1 MSKKVS
7 SMPRKKKSGSG
18 AMLSRVQKAKAQ
30 KARQIRDLM
39 PANKKQALPDALAP
53 YPLVSMAKLLEQ
65 AKDAL
70 RHTPELSGDVQST
83 ASLPLRVFFSF
94 CDGRKRA
101 EVVNFSG
108 QNLAEVLQQAESWV
122 QQKNDDASA
131 TRWLRVDWVDQ
142 TWTRNWQDVQQA
154 MLQSKRNYFRYGIA
168 LDAGF
173 KHAFLEQE
181 LNANAMLYLGAKFQH
196 AGVNEKNF
204 TLYAR
209 KRFGQDFQ
217 LPEDG
222 DREVELFSTQA
233 LFFSAERPPVT
244 LNGFSGGSEGRDTG
258 RRFIQA
264 LDADIVENLIAQS
277 SSFLADQ
284 VDAQGKFV
292 YGIHP
297 CFDREID
304 TYNTLRHTS
313 TIYAMLE
320 AWEITKSNA
329 LKAAIDR
336 AIRLLTNNF
345 IHQYTLSDG
354 RKVAYLRDLNS
365 EIKLGGNAV
374 CLLSL
379 VKFTELTGSKKYL
392 ELLEELAL
400 GVENMQDK
408 ATGQFVHVLNAHDL
422 SVKEQFRIVYYDGE
436 AAFGLMRLYGLTKDQ
451 RWLEAVERAFEYF
464 IAQEHWKTNDHWL
477 SYCVNELTLYR
488 PDERYFQFG
497 IKNFAGH
504 LEFVADR
511 ITTFPTLLELMMAA
525 HKMIGRLRLSEE
537 HRHLLAQVEMER
549 FYDALEKRANYLLN
563 GFFWPEFA
571 MFFKNPKRIL
581 GSFFIRHH
589 SFRTRI
595 DDVEHYLSG
604 YVAYLSHY
612 LREPDS
618 LSSSGSD

>member
-1 MSKKVS
+1 
-7 SMPRKKKSGSG
+7 MPRKKKSGNG

-30 KARQIRDLM
+30 KARQIRNLM
-39 PANKKQALPDALAP
+39 PVTKNRPLPDVLAP
-53 YPLVSMAKLLEQ
+53 YPLVSMTQLLEQ

-70 RHTPELSGDVQST
+70 RNALELSLPEQST
-83 ASLPLRVFFSF
+83 ALLPLRVFFSF
-94 CDGRKRA
+94 CDGCKRA

-108 QNLAEVLQQAESWV
+108 QSLAEILQQAELWV
-122 QQKNDDASA
+122 QQKKDDTSA
-131 TRWLRVDWVDQ
+131 ARWLRVDWVDQ
-142 TWTRNWQDVQQA
+142 TWARDWQDVQQV

-204 TLYAR
+204 TQYAR
-209 KRFGQDFQ
+209 KRFGRHFQ
-217 LPEDG
+217 MLEDG
-222 DREVELFSTQA
+222 TRNVHLFSTQA
-233 LFFSAERPPVT
+233 LFFHADGPPAT

-258 RRFIQA
+258 RRTIEA
-264 LDADIVENLIAQS
+264 LDADTVENLIAQS
-277 SSFLADQ
+277 SNFLAEQ
-284 VDAQGKFV
+284 VDGQGKFV

-320 AWEITKSNA
+320 AWEITKSNG

-336 AIRLLTNNF
+336 ALNLLTGNF
-345 IHQYTLSDG
+345 IHQYTLTDG

-379 VKFTELTGSKKYL
+379 VKFTELTGSNKYL
-392 ELLEELAL
+392 KILEELAL
-400 GVENMQDK
+400 GIENMQDK

-504 LEFVADR
+504 LDFVTDR
-511 ITTFPTLLELMMAA
+511 ITTYPTLLELMMAA
-525 HKMIGRLRLSEE
+525 HKMIVRLQQSEE
-537 HRHLLAQVEMER
+537 HHHLLTQVDIKK

-571 MFFKNPKRIL
+571 MFFRNPKRIL

-612 LREPDS
+612 LRKPDS
-618 LSSSGSD
+618 LSPSRSD